1 VAASLS
7 APHVLVMDA
16 DWLDVVRERSQ
27 FLFLNLWSVPDWDL
41 NIRPFFYLGL
51 FMVTLQEPPAL
62 KVCAAAALIG
72 AAGLIVAYLGGVI
85 GPAALLV
92 QGQAWRWIWP
102 AYVMSVVLMP
112 AALQRIGR
120 DPCCGALCAV
130 LLAGGWLLPSGAG
143 AACALLALL
152 LWLTRDRIGERTAS
166 GLRWAAALTFAAL
179 LAWCTVDSWPAL
191 TSRTFEKV
199 RDSVEVT
206 LLAASLAWFLPGLLR
221 SSRRLWQPVAAAAL
235 LLTASL
241 FLAPV
246 AFKQARVVGSEAQSR
261 EFADWTDLIPAD
273 GTVLVAP
280 SHDVGTFVWFTL
292 RRPNYLALDQSAGVV
307 FSRATALEVRRR
319 SEVLLPLTDPTFK
332 IWSRI
337 RRHAPAAS
345 TRPLT
350 AESLAQV
357 CGDPK
362 LGFVIAPENVGF
374 EPVRHT
380 QAGPWKDWNL
390 YDCRRVRLQGPPS
403 P

>member
-1 VAASLS
+1 
-7 APHVLVMDA
+7 
-16 DWLDVVRERSQ
+16 
-27 FLFLNLWSVPDWDL
+27 
-41 NIRPFFYLGL
+41 
-51 FMVTLQEPPAL
+51 
-62 KVCAAAALIG
+62 
-72 AAGLIVAYLGGVI
+72 
-85 GPAALLV
+85 
-92 QGQAWRWIWP
+92 
-102 AYVMSVVLMP
+102 
-112 AALQRIGR
+112 
-120 DPCCGALCAV
+120 
-130 LLAGGWLLPSGAG
+130 
-143 AACALLALL
+143 
-152 LWLTRDRIGERTAS
+152 
-166 GLRWAAALTFAAL
+166 
-179 LAWCTVDSWPAL
+179 
-191 TSRTFEKV
+191 
-199 RDSVEVT
+199 
-206 LLAASLAWFLPGLLR
+206 
-221 SSRRLWQPVAAAAL
+221 
-235 LLTASL
+235 
-241 FLAPV
+241 
-246 AFKQARVVGSEAQSR
+246 
-261 EFADWTDLIPAD
+261 
-273 GTVLVAP
+273 VLVAP